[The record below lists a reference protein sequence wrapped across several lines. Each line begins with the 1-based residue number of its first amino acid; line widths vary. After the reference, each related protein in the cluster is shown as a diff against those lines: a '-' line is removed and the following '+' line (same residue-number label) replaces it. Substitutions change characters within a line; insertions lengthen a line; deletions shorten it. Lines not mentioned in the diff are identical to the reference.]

1 VKNDDRDY
9 ILVEDVAMDG
19 PVKLVLESSPVKD
32 PNPLPLR
39 CSPSEVPCC
48 GGHAHLSLSLS
59 LSRLLALLSHRLLAH
74 QQVGFVKLSSDTRTT
89 PFPRVP
95 VGFVIGPI
103 GLLCGWVKIQR
114 KQTVA
119 H

>member
-59 LSRLLALLSHRLLAH
+59 LDSSPFSLTACSLTSRLDLSN
-74 QQVGFVKLSSDTRTT
+74 
-89 PFPRVP
+89 
-95 VGFVIGPI
+95 
-103 GLLCGWVKIQR
+103 
-114 KQTVA
+114 
-119 H
+119 